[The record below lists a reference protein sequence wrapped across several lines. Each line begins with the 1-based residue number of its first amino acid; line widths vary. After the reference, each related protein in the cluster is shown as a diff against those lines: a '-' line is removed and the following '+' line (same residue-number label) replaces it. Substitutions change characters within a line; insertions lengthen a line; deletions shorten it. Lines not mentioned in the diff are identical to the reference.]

1 MVTLFRKILIR
12 SGKIIPFVLAFI
24 VVLGYIE
31 RAYAVYY
38 ELYEMC
44 DDGSVILYTPI
55 SNYIGN
61 IVYIDWFDV
70 LLLYILGVAL
80 EFCKYNMRAVHYLLL
95 NLAVRVV
102 LEHFYID
109 EWVVFTLALFMAL
122 SGFYCVCGGIKMINK
137 TFFLKSAK

>member
-24 VVLGYIE
+24 VVVGYLE
-31 RAYAVYY
+31 STHAVYN

-70 LLLYILGVAL
+70 LLLYILAVAL
-80 EFCKYNMRAVHYLLL
+80 EFCWRNMLAVHYLLL
-95 NLAVRVV
+95 NLAVRTLV
-102 LEHFYID
+102 EHFYI
-109 EWVVFTLALFMAL
+109 ESGIVVGIASFMAL
-122 SGFYCVCGGIKMINK
+122 AGLYCVYGGITI
-137 TFFLKSAK
+137 FLKNAK